1 MFSWSIRFVMGIWE
15 RCGLLFGFKSSL
27 HKVSAG
33 VLAQSA
39 RHSYFGQQ
47 KTERLKSGTAFS
59 DGLLQLY
66 ISMAEM
72 ADAGGNH
79 GNAVFV
85 RRCEDFRIAH
95 RACWVDDG
103 FNALRGNHVHAV
115 AEGEEG
121 IRSGTGAV

>member
-1 MFSWSIRFVMGIWE
+1 MFQVVDRVCDGVSGKGAGCF
-15 RCGLLFGFKSSL
+15 FGFKSSL
-27 HKVSAG
+27 HKVFYG
-33 VLAQSA
+33 
-39 RHSYFGQQ
+39 RFGKIGAPFPFQAQ

-72 ADAGGNH
+72 ADAGGHH

-85 RRCEDFRIAH
+85 RRREDFRVAH
-95 RACWVDDG
+95 RACGVDNR

-115 AEGEEG
+115 AEGKE
-121 IRSGTGAV
+121 SV